1 MRKILWRNKMK
12 VYDSVQRVL
21 VSKEELQKRIAEIG
35 SEISREYEGKQLLMV
50 CILRGSAIFFADLVR
65 AIDIPVRMDFMAI
78 SSYGSGARSSGEVR
92 MVKDLNT
99 KIEDLHVII
108 VEDIIDSGYTIKY
121 LKNLLL
127 QRNPASLKVCTLLDK
142 PERREVDIEGDYV
155 GFKIPNE
162 FVIGYGLDYAE
173 DYRNIPEVCVIA
185 PSAIK

>member
-1 MRKILWRNKMK
+1 MK

-92 MVKDLNT
+92 MVKDL
-99 KIEDLHVII
+99 LFW
-108 VEDIIDSGYTIKY
+108 Y
-121 LKNLLL
+121 
-127 QRNPASLKVCTLLDK
+127 
-142 PERREVDIEGDYV
+142 
-155 GFKIPNE
+155 
-162 FVIGYGLDYAE
+162 
-173 DYRNIPEVCVIA
+173 
-185 PSAIK
+185 